1 MQAST
6 TAKKINA
13 KTVTLIQGT
22 LTEIYT
28 NSDPAD
34 IAARFENGFS
44 LTGAL
49 SDPETDSH
57 PFSSQSI

>member
-6 TAKKINA
+6 TAKKTDA
-13 KTVTLIQGT
+13 KTVGLIQGT

-34 IAARFENGFS
+34 IAAWFENGFS

-57 PFSSQSI
+57 PFSTASL